1 LADILIVFI
10 IVTREKHMAAII
22 LGKNLLSTEELIEF
36 AFSDLNIKD
45 QTLNELTQ
53 SAQDSA
59 IHSSLLL
66 IRMMK
71 AERIFVN
78 PSAEDR
84 NRAA

>member
-1 LADILIVFI
+1 
-10 IVTREKHMAAII
+10 MATII

-36 AFSDLNIKD
+36 AFSEFNHEN
-45 QTLNELTQ
+45 QTLHELTQ
-53 SAQDSA
+53 TAQDAA

-78 PSAEDR
+78 PAAEGR

>member
-1 LADILIVFI
+1 
-10 IVTREKHMAAII
+10 MATII

-36 AFSDLNIKD
+36 AFSELNHQN
-45 QTLNELTQ
+45 QTLRELTQ
-53 SAQDSA
+53 TAQDSA

-71 AERIFVN
+71 AERIFID
-78 PSAEDR
+78 PAAESR